1 MAQNENIYRL
11 LQLFAAAVGLHKPA
25 VSEHSSSN
33 VSGSFPPTALRTG
46 ARINRPAISA
56 SVRSGTAGDGSG
68 NKARKPSGRE
78 PYWKVIERR
87 LIAAFENFSMKKA
100 PTINVILMWG
110 IMPMLMLTYWLM
122 YYCLKSEHDQWYAYF
137 VSRQAE
143 IFVLSYITYFG
154 FKGTKHAG
162 IATAVMILSGFELVA
177 EILDINTKGSIF
189 DVAWKLIISVL
200 LFYAFRS
207 YYRHAGDK

>member
-1 MAQNENIYRL
+1 MAKSVVR
-11 LQLFAAAVGLHKPA
+11 AGSAV
-25 VSEHSSSN
+25 E
-33 VSGSFPPTALRTG
+33 SGRVHPGIKR
-46 ARINRPAISA
+46 
-56 SVRSGTAGDGSG
+56 GTAGQGSG

-78 PYWKVIERR
+78 PYWKVIERK

-122 YYCLKSEHDQWYAYF
+122 YYSLKSEHDQWYAYF

-162 IATAVMILSGFELVA
+162 IATAVMILSGFELIA